1 MKKLRL
7 DLDAV
12 VVETFHT
19 APDRVGRKGTV
30 DGQAARPAASNGYG
44 LDGCTV
50 GGCSGDGGCSWNMDC
65 SVVNCSDDCTGYPG
79 CSNDG
84 NCSELEGCTG
94 LTVCFWT
101 P

>member
-12 VVETFHT
+12 VVESFPTVHT
-19 APDRVGRKGTV
+19 PEEIRGTV
-30 DGQAARPAASNGYG
+30 DGQAKQAASNGAG

-50 GGCSGDGGCSWNMDC
+50 GGCSGGGDCSWNQGCSFDDC
-65 SVVNCSDDCTGYPG
+65 SGACTGYPG
-79 CSNDG
+79 CSYDG
-84 NCSELEGCTG
+84 NCSKLQGCTG
-94 LTVCFWT
+94 LTVCYWT